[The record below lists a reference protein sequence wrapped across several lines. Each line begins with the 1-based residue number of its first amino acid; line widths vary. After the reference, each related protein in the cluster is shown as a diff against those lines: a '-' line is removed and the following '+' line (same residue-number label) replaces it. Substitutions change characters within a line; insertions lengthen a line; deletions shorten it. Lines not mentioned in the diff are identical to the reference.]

1 MKMNEEATFA
11 VYQKKLKGICEEN
24 DLQATFNRSGY
35 PLTMTVRPLQ
45 DVADQMSMLEKV
57 EDNGY
62 TSPDASIKFSYEDGA
77 IKYTLS
83 KEFVI
88 SDALFTKLKNL
99 FRNLHDTWLQYFHRT
114 VIQKKLLNANV
125 PDIPEDA
132 DGFGDIDPDDLIKS
146 GESYMSIS
154 KALGKSEKAIRG
166 KVYYCYLTENAD
178 KVRAMMAGGNWGDG
192 APEPTVWQARLLS
205 RSRAEMQ
212 TAMTMLV
219 EALTCRIRQVG
230 YNPALEDHW
239 NQYWQRTTC
248 LHWDDLKHCTAG
260 CTDCDSC
267 AEYKKIPPQY
277 CARCGATFYERKEN
291 TFCLQCRFDRKKQ
304 AQRHW
309 CRVNAKRGERP

>member
-24 DLQATFNRSGY
+24 DLQATFNRSSY

-62 TSPDASIKFSYEDGA
+62 TSPDASIKFSYEDGT

-88 SDALFTKLKNL
+88 SDALLTKLKNL

-132 DGFGDIDPDDLIKS
+132 DGFGDIDPNDL
-146 GESYMSIS
+146 
-154 KALGKSEKAIRG
+154 
-166 KVYYCYLTENAD
+166 NAD
-178 KVRAMMAGGNWGDG
+178 GLVDTTP
-192 APEPTVWQARLLS
+192 PE
-205 RSRAEMQ
+205 
-212 TAMTMLV
+212 
-219 EALTCRIRQVG
+219 
-230 YNPALEDHW
+230 D
-239 NQYWQRTTC
+239 
-248 LHWDDLKHCTAG
+248 
-260 CTDCDSC
+260 TD
-267 AEYKKIPPQY
+267 E
-277 CARCGATFYERKEN
+277 EE
-291 TFCLQCRFDRKKQ
+291 
-304 AQRHW
+304 
-309 CRVNAKRGERP
+309 

>member
-24 DLQATFNRSGY
+24 DLQTTFNRSGY

-114 VIQKKLLNANV
+114 VIQKKLLNSNV

-132 DGFGDIDPDDLIKS
+132 DGFGDIDPDDL
-146 GESYMSIS
+146 
-154 KALGKSEKAIRG
+154 
-166 KVYYCYLTENAD
+166 NAD
-178 KVRAMMAGGNWGDG
+178 GLVDTTP
-192 APEPTVWQARLLS
+192 PES
-205 RSRAEMQ
+205 
-212 TAMTMLV
+212 
-219 EALTCRIRQVG
+219 
-230 YNPALEDHW
+230 
-239 NQYWQRTTC
+239 
-248 LHWDDLKHCTAG
+248 
-260 CTDCDSC
+260 TD
-267 AEYKKIPPQY
+267 E
-277 CARCGATFYERKEN
+277 EE
-291 TFCLQCRFDRKKQ
+291 
-304 AQRHW
+304 
-309 CRVNAKRGERP
+309 

>member
-125 PDIPEDA
+125 RTASVTLTRMTLTRMVWSIP
-132 DGFGDIDPDDLIKS
+132 PRPKTRTRR
-146 GESYMSIS
+146 S
-154 KALGKSEKAIRG
+154 K
-166 KVYYCYLTENAD
+166 
-178 KVRAMMAGGNWGDG
+178 
-192 APEPTVWQARLLS
+192 PWQRWCG
-205 RSRAEMQ
+205 
-212 TAMTMLV
+212 
-219 EALTCRIRQVG
+219 ALT
-230 YNPALEDHW
+230 
-239 NQYWQRTTC
+239 
-248 LHWDDLKHCTAG
+248 
-260 CTDCDSC
+260 
-267 AEYKKIPPQY
+267 
-277 CARCGATFYERKEN
+277 AT
-291 TFCLQCRFDRKKQ
+291 
-304 AQRHW
+304 
-309 CRVNAKRGERP
+309 KRSS

>member
-35 PLTMTVRPLQ
+35 PLTMTARPLQ

-132 DGFGDIDPDDLIKS
+132 DGFGDIDPDDLN
-146 GESYMSIS
+146 
-154 KALGKSEKAIRG
+154 
-166 KVYYCYLTENAD
+166 T
-178 KVRAMMAGGNWGDG
+178 DG
-192 APEPTVWQARLLS
+192 LVDTTPPE
-205 RSRAEMQ
+205 
-212 TAMTMLV
+212 
-219 EALTCRIRQVG
+219 
-230 YNPALEDHW
+230 D
-239 NQYWQRTTC
+239 
-248 LHWDDLKHCTAG
+248 
-260 CTDCDSC
+260 TD
-267 AEYKKIPPQY
+267 E
-277 CARCGATFYERKEN
+277 EE
-291 TFCLQCRFDRKKQ
+291 
-304 AQRHW
+304 
-309 CRVNAKRGERP
+309 

>member
-45 DVADQMSMLEKV
+45 DVAGQMSMLEKV

-62 TSPDASIKFSYEDGA
+62 TSPAASIKFSYEDGA

-132 DGFGDIDPDDLIKS
+132 DGFGDIDPDDL
-146 GESYMSIS
+146 
-154 KALGKSEKAIRG
+154 
-166 KVYYCYLTENAD
+166 NAD
-178 KVRAMMAGGNWGDG
+178 GLVDTTP
-192 APEPTVWQARLLS
+192 PE
-205 RSRAEMQ
+205 
-212 TAMTMLV
+212 
-219 EALTCRIRQVG
+219 
-230 YNPALEDHW
+230 D
-239 NQYWQRTTC
+239 
-248 LHWDDLKHCTAG
+248 
-260 CTDCDSC
+260 TD
-267 AEYKKIPPQY
+267 E
-277 CARCGATFYERKEN
+277 EE
-291 TFCLQCRFDRKKQ
+291 
-304 AQRHW
+304 
-309 CRVNAKRGERP
+309 